1 MIESEEWN
9 PDAKDADAVQSA
21 LAASGLEKIVEEY
34 LNIAVGCLL
43 RSYSFTDDLG
53 DVERFDPNRHFDP
66 VDGDVT
72 GELCVVIFPALVGGD
87 GGGEGEEQEEEED
100 GRLLGRRFVMNY
112 QGK

>member
-9 PDAKDADAVQSA
+9 PEAKNADAVQSA

-66 VDGDVT
+66 VDGEVT
-72 GELCVVIFPALVGGD
+72 GEFCVVIFPALVGGD
-87 GGGEGEEQEEEED
+87 GGEEEEEEEE